1 MDNFN
6 IPIFNKSYEL
16 YKLFHGFRNNIPKQ
30 DRFTIWQRCEN
41 IVLDVVEHS
50 FRASFAPKSE
60 KLPILEQISLKL
72 NYLRI
77 FMRLIKDVRAI
88 DIKKYAQLEASINE
102 IGKMLGGWIKSL
114 KNPQEN
120 CPS

>member
-16 YKLFHGFRNNIPKQ
+16 YKLFHSFRNNIPKQ

-41 IVLDVVEHS
+41 IVLDIVEHS
-50 FRASFAPKSE
+50 FRASFVPKQE
-60 KLPILEQISLKL
+60 KLPILEQMSFKL

-77 FMRLIKDVRAI
+77 FMRLIKDTKAI